1 MQNLNAKKLQNQNV
15 IDSISSLKMI
25 FFSRT
30 IPIGSTVAVVPKL
43 REMELAVIANLLPA
57 IVVAVVMAFL
67 PFSF

>member
-1 MQNLNAKKLQNQNV
+1 MNFHQNSKEILTAC
-15 IDSISSLKMI
+15 ISSLKMI

-30 IPIGSTVAVVPKL
+30 IPIGITVAVVPKL